1 MMAEFTVAA
10 VATNT
15 FVGELEDDSPV
26 TAAEDFLKEVWI
38 YFLWIACFAAE
49 WLLGLVVVVV
59 VDAEY

>member
-26 TAAEDFLKEVWI
+26 TAAEDFLKEV
-38 YFLWIACFAAE
+38 
-49 WLLGLVVVVV
+49 
-59 VDAEY
+59 